1 MAVKV
6 VRDVLVA
13 DSGVTALVG
22 TRISPSP
29 LVQDVTMP
37 SVGLQRI
44 AHVPQNT
51 LRTDG
56 NLDANR
62 VQLDAWA
69 TTYAQSRDVATAC
82 RAALQT
88 AGHQLEL
95 ESDDF
100 DPEAK
105 LYRVIQDWSIWQ

>member
-13 DSGVTALVG
+13 DAGVTALVS

-29 LVQDVTMP
+29 LVQDITLP
-37 SVGLQRI
+37 AVGLQRI
-44 AHVPQNT
+44 SHVPQNT
-51 LRTDG
+51 LRMDG
-56 NLDANR
+56 DLDANR

-69 TTYAQSRDVATAC
+69 TTYAQSRDVAAAC

-95 ESDDF
+95 ESDDY